1 MIKKLFS
8 LLGYVPKEEVTIFVN
23 ELKKSTILMD
33 RARVIIKS
41 LKKNI
46 KILQKSLS
54 ERTKEY
60 QSISS
65 KLDYK
70 VKQLNA
76 KNLRLLRKQGEFKEK
91 IKELIQRNE
100 ELVQNHADLFDEAL
114 EFKDQAY
121 YYKLISEAAMEKLEY
136 LCFGSVLP
144 KVLRLSSLDRYQ
156 HLYKPVTPTYFKDCY
171 GRPAIGVEYGQ
182 SED

>member
-33 RARVIIKS
+33 KARIVIKG

-46 KILQKSLS
+46 KILEKAVI
-54 ERTKEY
+54 TKNKEI
-60 QSISS
+60 QSIIS
-65 KLDYK
+65 KSDYK

-76 KNLRLLRKQGEFKEK
+76 KNLRLLRKQGEFKEE
-91 IKELIQRNE
+91 IKKLTIVNE
-100 ELVQNHADLFDEAL
+100 ELTKDYQELFKNAL
-114 EFKDQAY
+114 SSMRQGE
-121 YYKLISEAAMEKLEY
+121 YYKTVSEAAIEKLEY

-144 KVLRLSSLDRYQ
+144 KALRPSSLDRYQ
-156 HLYKPVTPTYFKDCY
+156 HLYKPVTPTYFKDRY
-171 GRPAIGVEYGQ
+171 GRSAIGVEYGQ

>member
-1 MIKKLFS
+1 MLKKLFS

-54 ERTKEY
+54 ERTKEF
-60 QSISS
+60 QSITS

-70 VKQLNA
+70 IKQLNA

-91 IKELIQRNE
+91 IKELIQHNE
-100 ELVQNHADLFDEAL
+100 KLAQNFADLFDDTL
-114 EFKDQAY
+114 NFKDQAY
-121 YYKLISEAAMEKLEY
+121 YCKVISEAAIEKLEY

-144 KVLRLSSLDRYQ
+144 KVLRPSSLDRYQ
-156 HLYKPVTPTYFKDCY
+156 HLYKPVTPTYFKDRY

>member
-8 LLGYVPKEEVTIFVN
+8 LLGYVPKEEVTNFVTQ
-23 ELKKSTILMD
+23 LKNSTILMD
-33 RARVIIKS
+33 RARIVIKS

-54 ERTKEY
+54 DRNKEF
-60 QSISS
+60 QTLISES
-65 KLDYK
+65 DRKI
-70 VKQLNA
+70 KQLNA
-76 KNLRLLRKQGEFKEK
+76 KNLRLLRKQGEFKEE
-91 IKELIQRNE
+91 IKKLTIISE
-100 ELVQNHADLFDEAL
+100 ELTKDYQELFKNAL
-114 EFKDQAY
+114 SSMRQSE
-121 YYKLISEAAMEKLEY
+121 YYKTVSEAAIEKLEY

-144 KVLRLSSLDRYQ
+144 KALRPSSLDRYQ
-156 HLYKPVTPTYFKDCY
+156 HLYKPVTPTYFKDRY

>member
-8 LLGYVPKEEVTIFVN
+8 LLGYVPKEEVTNFVTQ
-23 ELKKSTILMD
+23 LKNSTILMD
-33 RARVIIKS
+33 RARIVIKS

-54 ERTKEY
+54 DRNKEF
-60 QSISS
+60 QTLISES
-65 KLDYK
+65 DRKI
-70 VKQLNA
+70 KQLNA
-76 KNLRLLRKQGEFKEK
+76 KNLRLLRKQGEFKEQ
-91 IKELIQRNE
+91 IKELTQRNE
-100 ELVQNHADLFDEAL
+100 EFFSEAL
-114 EFKDQAY
+114 ELKDQAY
-121 YYKLISEAAMEKLEY
+121 YYKVISEAAMEKLEY

-144 KVLRLSSLDRYQ
+144 KALRPSSLDRYQ
-156 HLYKPVTPTYFKDCY
+156 HLYKPITPTYFKDRY

>member
-8 LLGYVPKEEVTIFVN
+8 LLGYVPKEDLMAYQNQLEEGTIV
-23 ELKKSTILMD
+23 MD
-33 RARVIIKS
+33 RTRTIIQS

-46 KILQKSLS
+46 KVLQKSLS

-76 KNLRLLRKQGEFKEK
+76 KNLRLLRKQGEFKEE
-91 IKELIQRNE
+91 IKKLTIVSE
-100 ELVQNHADLFDEAL
+100 ELTTDYQELFKNAL
-114 EFKDQAY
+114 SSMRQSE
-121 YYKLISEAAMEKLEY
+121 YYKTVSEAAIEKLEY
-136 LCFGSVLP
+136 LCFGSILP
-144 KVLRLSSLDRYQ
+144 KALRPSHLDRYQ
-156 HLYKPVTPTYFKDCY
+156 HLYKPVTPTYFKDRY
-171 GRPAIGVEYGQ
+171 GRSAIGVEYGQ

>member
-8 LLGYVPKEEVTIFVN
+8 LLGYVPKEEVTNFVTQ
-23 ELKKSTILMD
+23 LKNSTILMD
-33 RARVIIKS
+33 KARIVIKS

-54 ERTKEY
+54 DRNKEF
-60 QSISS
+60 QTLISES
-65 KLDYK
+65 DRKI
-70 VKQLNA
+70 KQLNA
-76 KNLRLLRKQGEFKEK
+76 KNLRLLRKQGEFKEE
-91 IKELIQRNE
+91 IKKLTIVNE
-100 ELVQNHADLFDEAL
+100 ELTKDYSELFKNAL
-114 EFKDQAY
+114 SSMRQSE
-121 YYKLISEAAMEKLEY
+121 YYKTVSEAAMEKLEY

-144 KVLRLSSLDRYQ
+144 KALRPSSLDRYQ
-156 HLYKPVTPTYFKDCY
+156 HLYKPVTPTYFKDRY

>member
-1 MIKKLFS
+1 MLKKLFS

-33 RARVIIKS
+33 KARIVIKG

-46 KILQKSLS
+46 KILEKAVI
-54 ERTKEY
+54 TKNKEI
-60 QSISS
+60 QSIIS
-65 KLDYK
+65 KSDYK

-76 KNLRLLRKQGEFKEK
+76 KNLRLLRKQGEFKEE
-91 IKELIQRNE
+91 IKKFTIVNE
-100 ELVQNHADLFDEAL
+100 ELTKDYQELFKNAL
-114 EFKDQAY
+114 SSMRQGE
-121 YYKLISEAAMEKLEY
+121 YYKTVSEAAIEKLEY

-144 KVLRLSSLDRYQ
+144 KALRPSSLDRYQ
-156 HLYKPVTPTYFKDCY
+156 HLYKPVTPTYFKDRY

>member
-8 LLGYVPKEEVTIFVN
+8 LLGYVPKEEVTNFVTQ
-23 ELKKSTILMD
+23 LKNSTILMD
-33 RARVIIKS
+33 KARIVIKS

-54 ERTKEY
+54 DRNKEF
-60 QSISS
+60 QTLISES
-65 KLDYK
+65 DRKI
-70 VKQLNA
+70 KQLNA
-76 KNLRLLRKQGEFKEK
+76 KNLRLLRKQGEFKEQ
-91 IKELIQRNE
+91 IKELTQRNE
-100 ELVQNHADLFDEAL
+100 KFFSEAL
-114 EFKDQAY
+114 ELKDQAY
-121 YYKLISEAAMEKLEY
+121 YYKVISEAAMEKLEY

-144 KVLRLSSLDRYQ
+144 KALRPSSLDRYQ
-156 HLYKPVTPTYFKDCY
+156 HLYKPVTPTYFKDRY

>member
-8 LLGYVPKEEVTIFVN
+8 LLGYVPKEEVTNFVTQ
-23 ELKKSTILMD
+23 LKNSTILMD
-33 RARVIIKS
+33 RARIVIKS

-54 ERTKEY
+54 ERNKEI
-60 QSISS
+60 QSIISES
-65 KLDYK
+65 DRKI
-70 VKQLNA
+70 KQLNA
-76 KNLRLLRKQGEFKEK
+76 KNLRLLKKQGEFKEE
-91 IKELIQRNE
+91 IKKLTIVSE
-100 ELVQNHADLFDEAL
+100 ELTKDYQELFKNAL
-114 EFKDQAY
+114 SSMRQSE
-121 YYKLISEAAMEKLEY
+121 YYKTVSEAAMEKLEY

-144 KVLRLSSLDRYQ
+144 KALRPSSLDRYQ
-156 HLYKPVTPTYFKDCY
+156 HLYKPVTPTYFKDRY

>member
-8 LLGYVPKEEVTIFVN
+8 LLGYVPKDEITSYQKQLEDGVIV
-23 ELKKSTILMD
+23 MD
-33 RARVIIKS
+33 KARAVIKG

-46 KILQKSLS
+46 KILEKAVIAKN
-54 ERTKEY
+54 KEF
-60 QSISS
+60 QSIIS
-65 KLDYK
+65 KSDYK
-70 VKQLNA
+70 IKQLNA

-100 ELVQNHADLFDEAL
+100 ELVQNHADLFDDTL

-121 YYKLISEAAMEKLEY
+121 YYKVISEAALEKLEY
-136 LCFGSVLP
+136 LCFGSILP
-144 KVLRLSSLDRYQ
+144 KALRPSSLDRYQ
-156 HLYKPVTPTYFKDCY
+156 HLYKPVTPTYFKDRY
-171 GRPAIGVEYGQ
+171 GRLAIGVEYGQ

>member
-8 LLGYVPKEEVTIFVN
+8 LLGYVPKEEVTNFVTQ
-23 ELKKSTILMD
+23 LKNSTILMD
-33 RARVIIKS
+33 RARIVIKS

-54 ERTKEY
+54 DRNKEF
-60 QSISS
+60 QTLISES
-65 KLDYK
+65 DRKI
-70 VKQLNA
+70 KQLNA
-76 KNLRLLRKQGEFKEK
+76 KNLRLLRKQGEFKEQ
-91 IKELIQRNE
+91 IKELTQRNE
-100 ELVQNHADLFDEAL
+100 EFFSEAL
-114 EFKDQAY
+114 ELKDQAY
-121 YYKLISEAAMEKLEY
+121 YYKVISEAAMEKLEY

-144 KVLRLSSLDRYQ
+144 KALRPSSLDRYQ
-156 HLYKPVTPTYFKDCY
+156 HLYKPVTPTYFKDRY

>member
-1 MIKKLFS
+1 MIKKLFN
-8 LLGYVPKEEVTIFVN
+8 LLGYVPKEDLTSYQKQLEEGTIV
-23 ELKKSTILMD
+23 MD
-33 RARVIIKS
+33 RARTIVQS

-54 ERTKEY
+54 ERNKEY
-60 QSISS
+60 QSITS

-76 KNLRLLRKQGEFKEK
+76 KNLRLLRKQGKFKEK
-91 IKELIQRNE
+91 IKELMQHNE
-100 ELVQNHADLFDEAL
+100 ELAQGHADLFDDIL
-114 EFKDQAY
+114 NFKDQAY
-121 YYKLISEAAMEKLEY
+121 YYKLISEAAIEKLEY

-144 KVLRLSSLDRYQ
+144 KALRPSSLDRYQ
-156 HLYKPVTPTYFKDCY
+156 HLYKPVTPTYFKDRY
-171 GRPAIGVEYGQ
+171 GRPTIGVDYGQ

>member
-8 LLGYVPKEEVTIFVN
+8 LLGYVPKEEVTNFVTQ
-23 ELKKSTILMD
+23 LKNSTILMD
-33 RARVIIKS
+33 KAKIVIKS

-54 ERTKEY
+54 DRNKEF
-60 QSISS
+60 QTLISES
-65 KLDYK
+65 DRKI
-70 VKQLNA
+70 KQLNA
-76 KNLRLLRKQGEFKEK
+76 KNLRLLRKQGEFKEQ

-100 ELVQNHADLFDEAL
+100 KFFSEAL
-114 EFKDQAY
+114 ELKDQAY
-121 YYKLISEAAMEKLEY
+121 YYKVISEAAMEKLEY

-144 KVLRLSSLDRYQ
+144 KALRPSSLDRYQ
-156 HLYKPVTPTYFKDCY
+156 HLYKPVTPTYFKDRY

>member
-1 MIKKLFS
+1 MLKKLFS

-33 RARVIIKS
+33 RTRIVIKG

-46 KILQKSLS
+46 KILEKAVI
-54 ERTKEY
+54 TKNKEI
-60 QSISS
+60 QSIIS
-65 KLDYK
+65 KSDYK

-76 KNLRLLRKQGEFKEK
+76 KNLRLLRKQGEFKEE
-91 IKELIQRNE
+91 IKKLTIVNE
-100 ELVQNHADLFDEAL
+100 ELTKDYQELFKNAL
-114 EFKDQAY
+114 SSMRQSE
-121 YYKLISEAAMEKLEY
+121 YYKTVSEAAIEKLEY

-144 KVLRLSSLDRYQ
+144 KALRPSSLDRYQ
-156 HLYKPVTPTYFKDCY
+156 HLYKPVTPTYFKDRY
-171 GRPAIGVEYGQ
+171 GRSAIGVEYEQ

>member
-8 LLGYVPKEEVTIFVN
+8 LLGYVPKEDLMAYQNQLKEGTIV
-23 ELKKSTILMD
+23 MD
-33 RARVIIKS
+33 RARTIVQS

-54 ERTKEY
+54 ERNKEF
-60 QSISS
+60 QNLISES
-65 KLDYK
+65 DRK

-76 KNLRLLRKQGEFKEK
+76 KNLRLLRKQGKFKEK
-91 IKELIQRNE
+91 IKELIQHNE
-100 ELVQNHADLFDEAL
+100 ELAQGHADLFDDTL
-114 EFKDQAY
+114 NFKDQAY
-121 YYKLISEAAMEKLEY
+121 NYKLIAEAALEKLEY

-144 KVLRLSSLDRYQ
+144 KALRPSSLDRYQ
-156 HLYKPVTPTYFKDCY
+156 HLYKPVTPTYFKDRY

>member
-60 QSISS
+60 QSNTS

-76 KNLRLLRKQGEFKEK
+76 KNLRLLRKQGEFKEQ
-91 IKELIQRNE
+91 IKELNQRNE
-100 ELVQNHADLFDEAL
+100 DLFGEAL
-114 EFKDQAY
+114 DLKDQAY

-136 LCFGSVLP
+136 LCFGSILP
-144 KVLRLSSLDRYQ
+144 KALRPSSLDRYQ
-156 HLYKPVTPTYFKDCY
+156 HLYKPVTPTYFKDRY

>member
-8 LLGYVPKEEVTIFVN
+8 LLGYVPKEDLMAYQNQLKEGTIV
-23 ELKKSTILMD
+23 MD
-33 RARVIIKS
+33 RARTIVKS
-41 LKKNI
+41 LKKNV

-60 QSISS
+60 QSITS

-91 IKELIQRNE
+91 IKELIQHNE
-100 ELVQNHADLFDEAL
+100 ELAQGHEDLFNEAL

-121 YYKLISEAAMEKLEY
+121 YCKVISEAAIEKLEY
-136 LCFGSVLP
+136 LCFGSILP
-144 KVLRLSSLDRYQ
+144 KALRSSSLDRYQ
-156 HLYKPVTPTYFKDCY
+156 HLYKPVTPTYFKDRY

>member
-1 MIKKLFS
+1 MLKKLFS

-33 RARVIIKS
+33 RARIVIKG

-46 KILQKSLS
+46 KILEKAVI
-54 ERTKEY
+54 TKNKEI
-60 QSISS
+60 QSIIS
-65 KLDYK
+65 KSDYK

-76 KNLRLLRKQGEFKEK
+76 KNLRLLRKQGEFKEE
-91 IKELIQRNE
+91 IKKLIQHNE
-100 ELVQNHADLFDEAL
+100 ELAQGHADLFDEAL

-121 YYKLISEAAMEKLEY
+121 YCKVISEAAIEKLEY

-144 KVLRLSSLDRYQ
+144 KALRPSSLDRYQ
-156 HLYKPVTPTYFKDCY
+156 HLYKPVTPTYFKDRY

>member
-1 MIKKLFS
+1 MLKKLFS
-8 LLGYVPKEEVTIFVN
+8 LLGYIPKEEVTIFVN

-33 RARVIIKS
+33 RARIVIKG

-46 KILQKSLS
+46 KILEKAVI
-54 ERTKEY
+54 TKNKEI
-60 QSISS
+60 QSIIS
-65 KLDYK
+65 KSDYK

-76 KNLRLLRKQGEFKEK
+76 KNLRLLCKQGEFKEE
-91 IKELIQRNE
+91 IKKLTIVNE
-100 ELVQNHADLFDEAL
+100 ELTKDYQELFKNAL
-114 EFKDQAY
+114 SSMRQSE
-121 YYKLISEAAMEKLEY
+121 YYKTVSEAAIEKLEY

-144 KVLRLSSLDRYQ
+144 KALRPSSLDRYQ
-156 HLYKPVTPTYFKDCY
+156 HLYKPVTPTYFKDRY

>member
-8 LLGYVPKEEVTIFVN
+8 LLGYVPKEDLMAYQNQLKEGTIV
-23 ELKKSTILMD
+23 MD
-33 RARVIIKS
+33 RARTIVKS

-60 QSISS
+60 QSITS

-76 KNLRLLRKQGEFKEK
+76 KNLRLLRKQGEFKEE
-91 IKELIQRNE
+91 IKKLTVVSE
-100 ELVQNHADLFDEAL
+100 ELTKDYQELFKNALSSMRQNEY
-114 EFKDQAY
+114 FKTV
-121 YYKLISEAAMEKLEY
+121 SEAAIEKLEY

-144 KVLRLSSLDRYQ
+144 KALRPSSLDRYQ
-156 HLYKPVTPTYFKDCY
+156 HLYKPVTPTYFKDRY

>member
-8 LLGYVPKEEVTIFVN
+8 LLGYVPKEDLMAYQN
-23 ELKKSTILMD
+23 QLKESTILMD
-33 RARVIIKS
+33 KARVIIKS

-54 ERTKEY
+54 ERNKEF
-60 QSISS
+60 QTLISES
-65 KLDYK
+65 DRKI
-70 VKQLNA
+70 KQLNA
-76 KNLRLLRKQGEFKEK
+76 KNLRLLRKQGEFKEE
-91 IKELIQRNE
+91 IKKLTIVSE
-100 ELVQNHADLFDEAL
+100 ELTKDYQELFKSAL
-114 EFKDQAY
+114 SSMRQSE
-121 YYKLISEAAMEKLEY
+121 YYKTVSEAAMEKLEY

-144 KVLRLSSLDRYQ
+144 KALRPSSLDRYQ
-156 HLYKPVTPTYFKDCY
+156 HLYKPVTSTYFKDRY

>member
-8 LLGYVPKEEVTIFVN
+8 LLGYVPKEEVTNFVTQ
-23 ELKKSTILMD
+23 LKNSTILMD
-33 RARVIIKS
+33 RARIVIKS

-54 ERTKEY
+54 DRNKEF
-60 QSISS
+60 QTLISES
-65 KLDYK
+65 DRKI
-70 VKQLNA
+70 KQLNA
-76 KNLRLLRKQGEFKEK
+76 KNLRLLRKQGEFKEQ
-91 IKELIQRNE
+91 IKELTQRNE
-100 ELVQNHADLFDEAL
+100 KFFSEAL
-114 EFKDQAY
+114 ELKDQAY
-121 YYKLISEAAMEKLEY
+121 YYKVISEAAMEKLEY

-144 KVLRLSSLDRYQ
+144 KALRPSSLDRYQ
-156 HLYKPVTPTYFKDCY
+156 HLYKPVTPTYFKDRY